1 MSCWT
6 TTYHQKKKYIY
17 IYELVQMNSAWT
29 DRYLFILH
37 KTHIGNCSFSVGGP
51 VLWSAGMTRSLF
63 SDHRLHLFSEYDNL
77 QWTPWSPA
85 GHFSV
90 FVVDLIPAIFF
101 VQKNVCVFESKWFCI
116 ITVVV
121 WCHLLHVLYLNSVVF
136 SLPSIEFCIIK
147 KSDKWS
153 KRDLAWKME
162 SVNNDIRNLKDSF
175 SEQMMRVGLITSQR
189 CSLS

>member
-1 MSCWT
+1 MF
-6 TTYHQKKKYIY
+6 
-17 IYELVQMNSAWT
+17 
-29 DRYLFILH
+29 LFCRWPGAVVSWNDTEPILWPQA
-37 KTHIGNCSFSVGGP
+37 S
-51 VLWSAGMTRSLF
+51 
-63 SDHRLHLFSEYDNL
+63 
-77 QWTPWSPA
+77 
-85 GHFSV
+85 SV
-90 FVVDLIPAIFF
+90 FWIWQLTANTLVTCWSFLCVCCRFKPAIFLY
-101 VQKNVCVFESKWFCI
+101 KKKTVCVFESKWFCI

-136 SLPSIEFCIIK
+136 LLPSTEFCIIK